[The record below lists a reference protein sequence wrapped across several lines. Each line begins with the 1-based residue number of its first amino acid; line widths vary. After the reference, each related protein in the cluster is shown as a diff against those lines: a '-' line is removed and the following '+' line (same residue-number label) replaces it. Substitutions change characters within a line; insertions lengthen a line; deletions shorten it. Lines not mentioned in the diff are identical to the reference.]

1 MRIDAAGHL
10 DPIVVDDP
18 ETLKVVGILEKTIP
32 AIEGVESYHDVRIIS
47 RKDHKHV
54 IFDVVLRPE
63 ALARKEEIAEKLTE
77 IIEAENEKYQ
87 VIINFDQSFV

>member
-1 MRIDAAGHL
+1 M
-10 DPIVVDDP
+10 
-18 ETLKVVGILEKTIP
+18 
-32 AIEGVESYHDVRIIS
+32 RIIS